1 MTRSLVA
8 VSAESPIDVLA
19 ALQAALSGTGPA
31 VLPLAAGAEALSD
44 AAAPLSDA
52 GDLGVVPRAV
62 AVVIETSG
70 STAAPKRVMLTTDA
84 LLASAAATSVALGG
98 DGQWLLAVP
107 AHYVAGVQVLVRS
120 IAAGT
125 TPIILPT
132 GHFDPEVF
140 TDFAEQLTAPL
151 RFTSLVPVQFARL
164 LDAAR
169 TNHRIL
175 TVLRRFTGILVG
187 GQAIRPELIELAD
200 YFDLRLVRTYGS
212 SETAGGCVYN
222 GHPIGNTTVRVRCG
236 ELEISG
242 AVLALGYLDDD
253 VRTHERFVDEH
264 GVRWYR
270 TGDLGEVDAEAGLV
284 RVLGRADN
292 VIISGGEKV
301 SLDAVERLVRTL
313 PGLGDAVV
321 LSADDAEWGQVPV
334 VVTSVSAMSVSGD
347 AVTSAVE
354 DAAPSADA
362 APVDGPARAENATA
376 ARPGESAVPLERIR
390 ELVGEQLGKAARPAQ
405 LFTVPQIPLLS
416 SGKPDR
422 KALAERIRRA

>member
-1 MTRSLVA
+1 MRSLLAVPAVA
-8 VSAESPIDVLA
+8 PLMVLD
-19 ALQAALSGTGPA
+19 ALQAALSGNGPA
-31 VLPLAAGAEALSD
+31 ILPT
-44 AAAPLSDA
+44 AAPLEGPLA
-52 GDLGVVPRAV
+52 IGLVPRAV

-107 AHYVAGVQVLVRS
+107 AHYVAGVQVLARS
-120 IAAGT
+120 IVAGT
-125 TPIILPT
+125 TPIVLSAA
-132 GHFDPEVF
+132 HFDAELF
-140 TDFAEQLTAPL
+140 TDAAEQLTAPL

-164 LDAAR
+164 LDGAR

-187 GQAIRPELIELAD
+187 GQALRPDLVDLAD
-200 YFDLRLVRTYGS
+200 NLELNLVRTYGA

-222 GHPIGNTTVRVRCG
+222 GHPIGDAQVRVVAG

-242 AVLALGYLDDD
+242 AMLALGYHDDD
-253 VRTHERFVDEH
+253 SRTRERFAHEN

-270 TGDLGEVDAEAGLV
+270 TGDLGDVDPDTGIV

-301 SLDAVERLVRTL
+301 SLDAVERVVRTL
-313 PGLGDAVV
+313 PGLADAVV
-321 LSADDAEWGQVPV
+321 LGADDAEWGQVPV
-334 VVTSVSAMSVSGD
+334 VVAVAGAGAAAGASA
-347 AVTSAVE
+347 TPTE
-354 DAAPSADA
+354 
-362 APVDGPARAENATA
+362 
-376 ARPGESAVPLERIR
+376 PLERIR
-390 ELVGEQLGKAARPAQ
+390 GVVGDALGPAARPAR
-405 LFTVPQIPLLS
+405 VVGVSQIPLLA

-422 KALAERIRRA
+422 QALAGIVRRV

>member
-1 MTRSLVA
+1 MMTRSLVA
-8 VSAESPIDVLA
+8 VSAASPVAVLA
-19 ALQAALSGTGPA
+19 ALQAALSGAGPA
-31 VLPLAAGAEALSD
+31 VLPLAAD
-44 AAAPLSDA
+44 ADADAAPLSGAGHDDA
-52 GDLGVVPRAV
+52 VEVGVVPRAV
-62 AVVIETSG
+62 AVVFETSG

-125 TPIILPT
+125 VPVILPS
-132 GHFDPEVF
+132 GHFDPELF
-140 TDFAEQLTAPL
+140 ADSAEQLTAPL

-164 LDAAR
+164 LNAAR
-169 TNHRIL
+169 TNHRLL

-200 YFDLRLVRTYGS
+200 LLDVRLVRTYGS

-222 GHPIGNTTVRVRCG
+222 GHPIGNTVVRVG
-236 ELEISG
+236 ADEELEISG
-242 AVLALGYLDDD
+242 AVLALGYLGDES
-253 VRTHERFVDEH
+253 RTRERFVEEH

-270 TGDLGEVDAEAGLV
+270 TGDLGEVDDESGLV

-313 PGLGDAVV
+313 PGLEDAVV
-321 LSADDAEWGQVPV
+321 LGADDAEWGQVPV
-334 VVTSVSAMSVSGD
+334 VV
-347 AVTSAVE
+347 
-354 DAAPSADA
+354 APA
-362 APVDGPARAENATA
+362 GT
-376 ARPGESAVPLERIR
+376 AVPLERIR
-390 ELVGEQLGKAARPAQ
+390 ALVGGTLGRAARPAH
-405 LFTVPQIPLLS
+405 LYAVAHIPLLS

-422 KALAERIRRA
+422 QALAELIRRG